1 MYASRWK
8 CLEIPTKGE
17 KGRQML
23 ETIKDRE
30 VRRRKGDEGF
40 TLIELLV
47 VIVIL
52 AILAAIVVFAVGG
65 LNQKGQSE
73 ACKTDMKTIQTAE
86 EAYFAKQ
93 SPGGTYASADELKA
107 KGFITEVPSLHL
119 IITPTVA
126 AVNGPQYQ
134 VRPNPNNNSCTDPG
148 DTYDSAPAPA
158 PN

>member
-1 MYASRWK
+1 MN
-8 CLEIPTKGE
+8 GE

-23 ETIKDRE
+23 ETIKGRE
-30 VRRRKGDEGF
+30 AQRRKGDEGF

-86 EAYFAKQ
+86 EAYFAQ
-93 SPGGTYASADELKA
+93 Q
-107 KGFITEVPSLHL
+107 
-119 IITPTVA
+119 TP
-126 AVNGPQYQ
+126 NGAY
-134 VRPNPNNNSCTDPG
+134 G
-148 DTYDSAPAPA
+148 DTGQLVGAGFLTDAPTIHTITLNSPA
-158 PN
+158 QYTVNATPACNDPSDTYVSQPN